1 MDDIRF
7 IFSLSCKSP
16 PFWYLLPLGILYHIF
31 QFFVNPFFDIL
42 INFFGCKLQQ
52 QVAIVFKS
60 IANVAESRW
69 LTEEGAKRRPEGASG
84 ARLES

>member
-1 MDDIRF
+1 MTPDSYSVCHANRLLF
-7 IFSLSCKSP
+7 GTY
-16 PFWYLLPLGILYHIF
+16 YLVGILYHIF